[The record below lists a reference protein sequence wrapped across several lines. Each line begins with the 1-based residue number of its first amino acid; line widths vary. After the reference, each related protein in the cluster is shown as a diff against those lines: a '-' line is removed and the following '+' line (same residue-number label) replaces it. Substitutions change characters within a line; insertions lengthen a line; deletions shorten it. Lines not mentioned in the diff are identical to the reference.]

1 MQQCKAEES
10 SEEEACEVSE
20 DDSDDKTSTQ
30 PSPIKTRHASLRP
43 EMTESD
49 ASYARKRVGNSR

>member
-1 MQQCKAEES
+1 MKDA
-10 SEEEACEVSE
+10 EVSE